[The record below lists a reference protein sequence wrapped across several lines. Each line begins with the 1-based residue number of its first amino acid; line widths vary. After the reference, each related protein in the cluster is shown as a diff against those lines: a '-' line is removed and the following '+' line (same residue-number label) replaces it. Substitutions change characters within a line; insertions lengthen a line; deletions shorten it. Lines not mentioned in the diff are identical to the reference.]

1 VRPASLDV
9 GLQDRLCYA
18 KYFLSQK
25 LGSRACPGAISP
37 RILQLPQTTEVDRL
51 SYSLS
56 LDATRPSGQRVEPQL
71 FPYWFTALNPQ

>member
-37 RILQLPQTTEVDRL
+37 RILQLPQL
-51 SYSLS
+51 SAFMTIDELEREYTPL
-56 LDATRPSGQRVEPQL
+56 RQQ
-71 FPYWFTALNPQ
+71 ALAVRSYL